1 LSYCITQR
9 DVRRQDKL
17 VSPLLP
23 LGPQQ
28 VHRIHVATDF
38 SCGGSRLNFTLQFL
52 RLTEEH
58 LNTALNMRLVRAN
71 DKNHTKATIDMLVFY
86 KDLLSAS
93 KYADTHAV
101 KIIIL
106 IKI

>member
-1 LSYCITQR
+1 
-9 DVRRQDKL
+9 
-17 VSPLLP
+17 LLP

-28 VHRIHVATDF
+28 AKHIHVATDF

-58 LNTALNMRLVRAN
+58 LNTTMNMRLVRAN
-71 DKNHTKATIDMLVFY
+71 NKNLMKETIVMLVIY
-86 KDLLSAS
+86 KDLLSES